1 MQSNNVLTSF
11 RSFDYPSEL
20 ILMMTKGIQKGV
32 LIATLLAALLFT
44 LLLYDFIPLYLLV
57 LWLVGQFALSAV
69 RVKIARKLE
78 QSLRQHSAT
87 KTKYVKLT
95 VFTTALS
102 SVMWGLTSWLT
113 ILYAPDPY
121 SYYVLIILVAL
132 TAGATT
138 TLGSVFHAYFVFMSI
153 ILLMVSLS
161 FAYYGGD
168 IHLLI
173 AFISLIAITILT
185 ATGSDHYF
193 KLKKIVELSVELKN
207 FNTALEERVQK
218 EVAKNIEKDIQ
229 LMHQARLAQMG
240 EMISLIAHQWRQPL
254 NIISTAA
261 TDLDLKLQLG
271 AIDEATC
278 QKNITTIN
286 QLTQHLSAT
295 IDDFRDFFK
304 VTKEKELTSVNDV
317 INKTLK
323 IIKEYVENKHITIHT
338 DLNSSETFSSYPNEL
353 KQVVINLLTNAEDA
367 LLDKNMND
375 AAIYI
380 KSYSDARH
388 HYFEVCDNAGGI
400 ADDVID
406 NVFDAYYSTKE
417 AGKGTGLG
425 LYMSKKIIE
434 EHCGGTLR
442 VKNMDR
448 GACFYVSLPR

>member
-11 RSFDYPSEL
+11 RSFEYPSEL
-20 ILMMTKGIQKGV
+20 ILMMTKAIQKGV
-32 LIATLLAALLFT
+32 LIATLLAASLVT
-44 LLLYDFIPLYLLV
+44 LLLYGFVPFYILT
-57 LWLVGQFALSAV
+57 LWLIGQFALSVA
-69 RVKIARKLE
+69 RVNIARKLE
-78 QSLRQHSAT
+78 QSLQQETAA
-87 KTKYVKLT
+87 KKKYIKLT

-102 SVMWGLTSWLT
+102 AVMWGLTSWLT

-121 SYYVLIILVAL
+121 SYYVLIILAAL
-132 TAGATT
+132 TAGAAT

-168 IHLLI
+168 MHLLI
-173 AFISLIAITILT
+173 AFITLIAITILT

-229 LMHQARLAQMG
+229 LIHQARLAQMG

-271 AIDEATC
+271 SIDDASC
-278 QKNITTIN
+278 QKNVATIN

-304 VTKEKELTSVNDV
+304 VTKEKEVTSVDDV

-323 IIKEYVENKHITIHT
+323 IIKEYVENKNITIHT
-338 DLNSSETFSSYPNEL
+338 DLNSSGTFSSYPNEL
-353 KQVVINLLTNAEDA
+353 KQVVINLITNAEDA
-367 LLDKNMND
+367 LLDKNVNE

-380 KSYSDARH
+380 KTFSDSTH
-388 HYFEVCDNAGGI
+388 HCLEVCDNAGGI
-400 ADDVID
+400 DNDVIG
-406 NVFDAYYSTKE
+406 NIFDAYYSTKE

-434 EHCGGTLR
+434 EHCGGTLE
-442 VKNMDR
+442 VKNRDK
-448 GACFYVSLPR
+448 GACFYVRLPK